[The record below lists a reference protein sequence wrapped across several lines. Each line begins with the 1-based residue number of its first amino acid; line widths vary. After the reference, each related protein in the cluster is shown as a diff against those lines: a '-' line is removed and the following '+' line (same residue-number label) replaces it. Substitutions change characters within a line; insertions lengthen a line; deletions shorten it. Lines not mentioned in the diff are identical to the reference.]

1 MQAPLRHRRIVWI
14 AAAAVVGAVILLAG
28 ALLVPHDDEKSVED
42 FVATAQAERA
52 AANFP
57 AALVDLKNALAKD
70 PENRAARLL
79 CAQLYID
86 LGDGEAAQ
94 GQLRHARQDGAKELE
109 MAELARK
116 RSSSRANSKTSSGIL
131 RPRPQGPR
139 PVSRRACSLRAHR
152 PIWR

>member
-1 MQAPLRHRRIVWI
+1 MQAPLRHRRIVRI
-14 AAAAVVGAVILLAG
+14 AAAAVAGAVILSAG

-42 FVATAQAERA
+42 FIASARAKRA
-52 AANFP
+52 ADNFP

-70 PENRAARLL
+70 PENRTARLL

-109 MAELARK
+109 MAELWVEEGG
-116 RSSSRANSKTSSGIL
+116 SVFH
-131 RPRPQGPR
+131 P
-139 PVSRRACSLRAHR
+139 
-152 PIWR
+152 